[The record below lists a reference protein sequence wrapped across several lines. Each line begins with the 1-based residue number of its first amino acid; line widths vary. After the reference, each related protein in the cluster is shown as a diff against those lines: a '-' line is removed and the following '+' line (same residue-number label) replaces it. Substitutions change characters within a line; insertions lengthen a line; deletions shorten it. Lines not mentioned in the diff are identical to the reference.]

1 MLFIGDSITCC
12 DKDPN
17 NPNSIGFG
25 YVRLIDAL
33 LTIREPEKN
42 IILINKGVNGNTLGH
57 LLSRWGDDVYE
68 HNPDILLIMI
78 GINDAVRLLDKS
90 TSYHLVPEEFK
101 KTYCQLLEETRR
113 TLPKTHIMLM
123 EPFFLSRGQN
133 PTASYRNKLKKLVNE
148 YVTIV
153 DEMSTMFNTSLV
165 PLASRF
171 DKIIQQKPSSFFSED
186 WIHPNQT
193 GHLFIAETIY
203 DTLRIHSQQP
213 YVSG

>member
-25 YVRLIDAL
+25 YVRLLDAL

-42 IILINKGVNGNTLGH
+42 ITLINKGINGNTLGH

-68 HNPDILLIMI
+68 HNPDILLIMV
-78 GINDAVRLLDKS
+78 GINDAVRLMDKS
-90 TSYHLVPEEFK
+90 TSYHLEPEEFK
-101 KTYCQLLEETRR
+101 KTYFQLLVETRKV
-113 TLPKTHIMLM
+113 LPNTHIILM

-133 PTASYRNKLKKLVNE
+133 PETSYRNRLKKLVNE

-153 DEMSTMFNTSLV
+153 DQMSTTFDTGLV
-165 PLASRF
+165 PLSSLF
-171 DKIIQQKPSSFFSED
+171 DKIIKQKPSSIFSED
-186 WIHPNQT
+186 RIHPNQT

-203 DTLRIHSQQP
+203 DTLRIHSQ
-213 YVSG
+213 